1 MMETFL
7 FAVLYAAIA
16 VCVVVYF
23 LVFFNRP
30 AALHRMLGNG
40 LRYNLKSRR
49 SNRYDGRLSLSV
61 RLLIY
66 AWLAAVFL
74 GLAFCIHRG
83 RGEIALL
90 GGRSRRALGSRAHG
104 RYGLCGFRSGR
115 HGRNGP
121 RVCGSGRSRLARSKS
136 SRASLTRN
144 SRNPLCEELHA
155 VDSPA
160 QRSA

>member
-1 MMETFL
+1 MMATFL
-7 FAVLYAAIA
+7 LAVLYAAIA

-30 AALHRMLGNG
+30 TALHRMLA
-40 LRYNLKSRR
+40 RR

-83 RGEIALL
+83 AVKLLFWVADRDARWDLALM
-90 GGRSRRALGSRAHG
+90 AAMV
-104 RYGLCGFRSGR
+104 CAGFVLVGTEGMAREFAEAEEADLQDQ
-115 HGRNGP
+115 NP
-121 RVCGSGRSRLARSKS
+121 R
-136 SRASLTRN
+136 
-144 SRNPLCEELHA
+144 ELH
-155 VDSPA
+155 
-160 QRSA
+160 

>member
-1 MMETFL
+1 MMATFL
-7 FAVLYAAIA
+7 LAVLYAAIA

-40 LRYNLKSRR
+40 
-49 SNRYDGRLSLSV
+49 RLSLSV

-83 RGEIALL
+83 AVKLLFWVADRDARWDLALM
-90 GGRSRRALGSRAHG
+90 AAMV
-104 RYGLCGFRSGR
+104 CAGFVLVGTEGMAREFAEAEEADLQDQ
-115 HGRNGP
+115 NP
-121 RVCGSGRSRLARSKS
+121 R
-136 SRASLTRN
+136 
-144 SRNPLCEELHA
+144 ELH
-155 VDSPA
+155 
-160 QRSA
+160 

>member
-1 MMETFL
+1 MMATFL
-7 FAVLYAAIA
+7 LAVLYAAIA

-40 LRYNLKSRR
+40 LRYNLKSRCA
-49 SNRYDGRLSLSV
+49 NRYDGRLSLSV

-66 AWLAAVFL
+66 AWLAAVFSWPCL
-74 GLAFCIHRG
+74 LYPQR

-115 HGRNGP
+115 HGKNGP
-121 RVCGSGRSRLARSKS
+121 RVCGSGRSRLAGSKS

-144 SRNPLCEELHA
+144 SRNCFARSFTRLT
-155 VDSPA
+155 PA
-160 QRSA
+160 ERSA

>member
-1 MMETFL
+1 MMATFL
-7 FAVLYAAIA
+7 LAVLYAAIA

-40 LRYNLKSRR
+40 LRYNLKSRCA
-49 SNRYDGRLSLSV
+49 NRYDGRLSLSV

-83 RGEIALL
+83 AVKLL
-90 GGRSRRALGSRAHG
+90 FWVADRDA
-104 RYGLCGFRSGR
+104 RSGLGLMAAMVCAGFVLVGTEGMAR
-115 HGRNGP
+115 EFAEAEEADLQDQNP
-121 RVCGSGRSRLARSKS
+121 R
-136 SRASLTRN
+136 
-144 SRNPLCEELHA
+144 ELH
-155 VDSPA
+155 
-160 QRSA
+160 

>member
-1 MMETFL
+1 MMATFL
-7 FAVLYAAIA
+7 LAVLYAAIA

-40 LRYNLKSRR
+40 LRYNLKSRCA
-49 SNRYDGRLSLSV
+49 NRYDGRLSLSV

-104 RYGLCGFRSGR
+104 RYGLCGFRSGW

-144 SRNPLCEELHA
+144 SRNCFARSFTRLT
-155 VDSPA
+155 PA
-160 QRSA
+160 ERSA

>member
-1 MMETFL
+1 MMATFL
-7 FAVLYAAIA
+7 LAVLYAAIA

-40 LRYNLKSRR
+40 LRYNLKSRCA
-49 SNRYDGRLSLSV
+49 NRYDGRLSLSV

-83 RGEIALL
+83 AVKLLFWVADRDARWGLALM
-90 GGRSRRALGSRAHG
+90 AAMV
-104 RYGLCGFRSGR
+104 CTGFVLVGTEGMAREFAEAEEADLQDQ
-115 HGRNGP
+115 NP
-121 RVCGSGRSRLARSKS
+121 R
-136 SRASLTRN
+136 
-144 SRNPLCEELHA
+144 ELH
-155 VDSPA
+155 
-160 QRSA
+160 

>member
-1 MMETFL
+1 MMATFL
-7 FAVLYAAIA
+7 LAVLYAAIA

-83 RGEIALL
+83 AVKLLFWVADRDARWDLALM
-90 GGRSRRALGSRAHG
+90 AAMV
-104 RYGLCGFRSGR
+104 CAGFVLVGTEEMAREFAEAEEADLQDQ
-115 HGRNGP
+115 NP
-121 RVCGSGRSRLARSKS
+121 R
-136 SRASLTRN
+136 
-144 SRNPLCEELHA
+144 ELH
-155 VDSPA
+155 
-160 QRSA
+160 

>member
-1 MMETFL
+1 MMATFL
-7 FAVLYAAIA
+7 LAVLYAAIA

-40 LRYNLKSRR
+40 LRYNLKSRCA
-49 SNRYDGRLSLSV
+49 NRYDGRLSLSV

-83 RGEIALL
+83 AVKLL
-90 GGRSRRALGSRAHG
+90 FWVADRDA
-104 RYGLCGFRSGR
+104 RSGLALMAAMVCAGFVLVGTEGMAR
-115 HGRNGP
+115 EFAEAEEADLQDQNP
-121 RVCGSGRSRLARSKS
+121 R
-136 SRASLTRN
+136 
-144 SRNPLCEELHA
+144 ELH
-155 VDSPA
+155 
-160 QRSA
+160 